1 MCCGIA
7 MLRSAGS
14 LVVFEGSNGNHN
26 NGSEWTAA
34 KGVGL
39 ETAIARGPRVVG
51 FVLLAAAP
59 SVLQTYTAGCLIQTQ
74 QQQLPAAARAL
85 STVIQAVSG
94 IDPRIR
100 TTSTASRTCCW
111 GCNTRLLRCTTRTRG
126 CDLDSRTAVTRTG
139 FAPLLTSMTRTLSCA
154 C

>member
-1 MCCGIA
+1 

-39 ETAIARGPRVVG
+39 ETAIARGPRVVA
-51 FVLLAAAP
+51 FVLLAAA
-59 SVLQTYTAGCLIQTQ
+59 SSYGLCSRLCITEQHSR
-74 QQQLPAAARAL
+74 LPDSDVATAAASSSTGAL
-85 STVIQAVSG
+85 
-94 IDPRIR
+94 DP
-100 TTSTASRTCCW
+100 
-111 GCNTRLLRCTTRTRG
+111 
-126 CDLDSRTAVTRTG
+126 D
-139 FAPLLTSMTRTLSCA
+139 PRTLSCA